1 MTVVRKSRPHG
12 RRGNKGIPRRPLS
25 KEQKEHFQKA
35 RLEIFYKLDIQTY
48 PNAPEVLTLNIE
60 IARTKQETKPLSDVS
75 KFGSTIKVI
84 HIFIDFKPV
93 PLRARDVIFFEKLV
107 LLLNGFA
114 LRALDVHF
122 LLPEDCLEWDKLR
135 NVALFYGLDGEIRG
149 KWTFDYLLGSPE
161 ASWQVLDEH
170 VERRLQKLYSL
181 LESRRFLEEFEAS
194 LLFETFPRDDL
205 NYFQVYS
212 T

>member
-1 MTVVRKSRPHG
+1 MTVVRKSRSHG
-12 RRGNKGIPRRPLS
+12 RRGNKGRPRRPLS
-25 KEQKEHFQKA
+25 KEQKEHLEKA

-60 IARTKQETKPLSDVS
+60 LARTKQETKPLSDIS

-84 HIFIDFKPV
+84 HIFIDFKSV
-93 PLRARDVIFFEKLV
+93 PLRARDVIFFKKLV

-135 NVALFYGLDGEIRG
+135 NVALFHGLDGEIRG
-149 KWTFDYLLGSPE
+149 MWTFDYLLLGSSE
-161 ASWQVLDEH
+161 ASWQALDEQ

-181 LESRRFLEEFEAS
+181 LKSSRFLEELEAS
-194 LLFETFPRDDL
+194 LLFETPSPNDL
-205 NYFQVYS
+205 NYS
-212 T
+212 